1 MPSIKQP
8 IQKQVRGPRTEF
20 AQLVDQGVRAYQ
32 HAQKLKLLGQAVQYL
47 SGAVGIGRS
56 TLESWRQARYPRDY
70 TILLSFA
77 AVCVNA
83 SPELGIDWV
92 RDLFRAGEMAAYA
105 SLAMQQ
111 IFGETQQ
118 LNDEGIA
125 CVTCIAIW
133 HHSLEHFP
141 IYALRTTLPAEWEC
155 SDIQEV
161 VIDQSDLCI
170 AGHLQDPRAAVRRQ
184 WDLNARVTA
193 LLKRYPDARV
203 AYYGL
208 AHIPLLFMAGYHLSN
223 KYPLNFFEH
232 NRRNGKWELLK
243 EDADGPE
250 LSIEGLPD
258 RINSASGAVT
268 LRLSISYEIT
278 SEIIAGLV
286 PHPLADIHL
295 RLPHPHLDPIT
306 SDKQLQAY
314 SATFRTVLDAIHH
327 YLPNAHSIHVFYA
340 GPVCLALNC
349 GRQVSKTIHPRLF
362 VYNYLAQANPPY
374 QWGLDITT
382 TPESP
387 ELVVLP
393 AILRGE
399 HNV

>member
-8 IQKQVRGPRTEF
+8 TQKHVRGPRTEF
-20 AQLVDQGVRAYQ
+20 AQLVDRGVRAYQ
-32 HAQKLKLLGQAVQYL
+32 HAQKLKLLGQAELYL
-47 SGAVGIGRS
+47 AGAVGIGRS
-56 TLESWRQARYPRDY
+56 TLESWRLASYPRDY
-70 TILLSFA
+70 TILLRFA
-77 AVCVNA
+77 AVCVDA
-83 SPELGIDWV
+83 SPELGVDWV
-92 RDLFRAGEMAAYA
+92 QDLFRAGEMAVYGT
-105 SLAMQQ
+105 LAVQQ

-118 LNDEGIA
+118 PNDDGTSR
-125 CVTCIAIW
+125 VNCIVIQ
-133 HHSLEHFP
+133 HHSLEDFP
-141 IYALRTTLPAEWEC
+141 IYALRATLPAEWAC
-155 SDIQEV
+155 SNIQEV
-161 VIDQSDLCI
+161 VIKQSDLCT
-170 AGHLQDPRAAVRRQ
+170 AGHLHDPRAAVRRQ
-184 WDLNARVTA
+184 WDLDARVTA
-193 LLKRYPDARV
+193 LLTRYPDARV

-278 SEIIAGLV
+278 SDIIAGLV
-286 PHPLADIHL
+286 PHPLAEIHL
-295 RLPHPHLDPIT
+295 RLPQPHLDPIT
-306 SDKQLQAY
+306 SDKQLQVY
-314 SATFRTVLDAIHH
+314 SAAFRTVLDAIHH
-327 YLPNAHSIHVFYA
+327 YLPNTHSIHLFYA
-340 GPVCLALNC
+340 GPACLALNL
-349 GRQVSKTIHPRLF
+349 GRQISKTIHPRML

-393 AILRGE
+393 AIL
-399 HNV
+399 

>member
-1 MPSIKQP
+1 MEQLT
-8 IQKQVRGPRTEF
+8 QKRIRGPRTEF
-20 AQLVDQGVRAYQ
+20 AQLVDRGVRAYQ
-32 HAQKLKLLGQAVQYL
+32 HAQKLKLLGQAEVYL
-47 SGAVGIGRS
+47 AEAVGIGRS

-70 TILLSFA
+70 TILFRFA
-77 AVCVNA
+77 SVCVDA
-83 SPELGIDWV
+83 SPELGVDWV
-92 RDLFRAGEMAAYA
+92 QDLFRAGEMAVY
-105 SLAMQQ
+105 STLAVQQ

-118 LNDEGIA
+118 PNGDDTSR
-125 CVTCIAIW
+125 VTCIAIQ
-133 HHSLEHFP
+133 HHSLENFP
-141 IYALRTTLPAEWEC
+141 IYALRATLPAEWKC

-161 VIDQSDLCI
+161 VINQSDLCT

-184 WDLNARVTA
+184 WDLNAQVSA
-193 LLKRYPDARV
+193 LLTRYPDAHV

-223 KYPLNFFEH
+223 KYPLNLFEH
-232 NRRNGKWELLK
+232 NRTNGKWELLQGN
-243 EDADGPE
+243 ADGPE
-250 LSIEGLPD
+250 LRIEGLPD
-258 RINSASGAVT
+258 RVNLASGAVT
-268 LRLSISYEIT
+268 LRLSVSYEIT

-286 PHPLADIHL
+286 PHPLAEIHL

-314 SATFRTVLDAIHH
+314 SAAFRTVLDAIHH
-327 YLPNAHSIHVFYA
+327 YLPNTHSIHVFYA
-340 GPVCLALNC
+340 GPACLALNC
-349 GRQVSKTIHPRLF
+349 GRQISKTIHPRLF

-393 AILRGE
+393 SLLRGE
-399 HNV
+399 SDV